1 MDTASNVMATT
12 TASVSN
18 TFEHVN
24 NVLPSG
30 DNFQLYVGIIVT
42 LGICILLVTAL
53 FYYVRQRIAVL
64 EHSHKEQV
72 MVLHDFI
79 RGTSNDL
86 EIMKQMLMNIPV
98 VFNGRHVAEHGNGN
112 GNGNGNER
120 NTKLIH
126 ISTDDEES
134 DSSESSNYDSDDQS
148 SSSRSSNTT
157 VSDDDDDDDEEE
169 DEENHCIKSENNIKV
184 VELIDGMPIDYI
196 NGKHTTDYYRGM
208 HDTMISK
215 DQQKRQTTHDTDY
228 SSTGSDTG
236 CDSSSGSD
244 SGNDSGSDS
253 DTGIHNNR
261 NIHVVSQSSCDLDIK
276 CIHIDNIDNIDN
288 ISDSSVIGQPVKETG
303 SSRESVSSS
312 NGDSQGNIRISDITV
327 LPDEVKYVH
336 IIDSIPLG
344 TTNITIPPPV
354 AIDVSLSS
362 LSTSSLSS
370 SLPSSST
377 SSLLPV
383 LQIEQG
389 VATESNVNV
398 KKQVPSTPL
407 KSAAAY
413 MNTSVGDLRQT
424 LRDKIKELNI
434 SNEKVM
440 EYGDIAKLKKPVII
454 KILQEL

>member
-1 MDTASNVMATT
+1 MDTASNVMAAT
-12 TASVSN
+12 TASVST

-98 VFNGRHVAEHGNGN
+98 VFNGRHVVEHEHEK
-112 GNGNGNER
+112 ER

-157 VSDDDDDDDEEE
+157 VSDDDEDDEDE
-169 DEENHCIKSENNIKV
+169 EENHCIKSENKIKV

-196 NGKHTTDYYRGM
+196 NGKHTSDYYRGM

-215 DQQKRQTTHDTDY
+215 DQQKRQTTNETYY

-236 CDSSSGSD
+236 IDSGSD
-244 SGNDSGSDS
+244 SDSDSGSDS
-253 DTGIHNNR
+253 DTDIHANR

-276 CIHIDNIDNIDN
+276 CIHIDNIDNI
-288 ISDSSVIGQPVKETG
+288 SDSSVIGQPVKETASSSASVT
-303 SSRESVSSS
+303 SSRESISSS
-312 NGDSQGNIRISDITV
+312 NGDSQGNIPISDITI
-327 LPDEVKYVH
+327 LSDDVKYVH
-336 IIDSIPLG
+336 IIDSISLG
-344 TTNITIPPPV
+344 TTNVTIPPPV

-362 LSTSSLSS
+362 SLRP
-370 SLPSSST
+370 SLPSSSSVT
-377 SSLLPV
+377 ASSSAPVASLL
-383 LQIEQG
+383 QTEQS
-389 VATESNVNV
+389 VATESNVNA

-440 EYGDIAKLKKPVII
+440 EYGDIAKLKKPILI